1 MMTEDDVKDRRQK
14 KTRTPTET
22 TTMMF
27 PTRVVASNLFSL
39 LLLAPTVGAFT
50 PYCHRDH
57 RPPYTSPLVVCG
69 AVTTTT
75 TTSLSSDE
83 TTLTGS
89 LKDLLEGLKG
99 EDGGQRLLA
108 ASSGSWRTAIYQA
121 LAAPVSANEEQV
133 ATSLTSTM
141 RKPDNQFAILMG
153 AAEPFVATF
162 PSDPVI
168 NAEDNTAWVE
178 CRLRQADATD
188 KLLVTMGISLVRSGG
203 GEEKKTNNNQWLI
216 AALDWQDFRD
226 AFYPGLSGREWLRAF

>member
-1 MMTEDDVKDRRQK
+1 MIL
-14 KTRTPTET
+14 PA
-22 TTMMF
+22 
-27 PTRVVASNLFSL
+27 RVVALNFLSL
-39 LLLAPTVGAFT
+39 LLLAQTVGSFT
-50 PYCHRDH
+50 PSCHHRRH
-57 RPPYTSPLVVCG
+57 SSSAAAILRRGRASGRGQGRPPLLVCG
-69 AVTTTT
+69 AVTKTTT
-75 TTSLSSDE
+75 TTSLSSEE

-99 EDGGQRLLA
+99 EDGGRRLLA

-121 LAAPVSANEEQV
+121 LAAPVSAGEEQV
-133 ATSLTSTM
+133 ALSLTSTM

-168 NAEDNTAWVE
+168 NADDNTAWVE

-203 GEEKKTNNNQWLI
+203 EENEKKTNNNQWLI